1 LNEKE
6 RREAEELMN
15 QLDDETL
22 ARIDALTT
30 PRPEDYI
37 RRRSGWE
44 QSLNPRASWQHS
56 VRGLLPGTIFAIL
69 LALAAVLLYF
79 YVWSILGIIVGILAV
94 LNLIVAVNHWSQL
107 LRR

>member
-1 LNEKE
+1 MIEKE
-6 RREAEELMN
+6 RREVEELMN

-30 PRPEDYI
+30 PRPEDYL

-44 QSLNPRASWQHS
+44 QSLDPRASWQHS

-69 LALAAVLLYF
+69 LALAAVLLYL
-79 YVWSILGIIVGILAV
+79 YVWPILGVIVGILAV
-94 LNLIVAVNHWSQL
+94 LNLIVAVNHWVQL
-107 LRR
+107 MRG